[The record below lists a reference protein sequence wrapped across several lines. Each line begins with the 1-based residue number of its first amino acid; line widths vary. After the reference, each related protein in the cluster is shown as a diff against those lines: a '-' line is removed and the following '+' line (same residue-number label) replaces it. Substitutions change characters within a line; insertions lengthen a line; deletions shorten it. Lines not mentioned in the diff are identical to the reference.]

1 MKKRAPCSIDDV
13 VLPIEA
19 IPQDKQISLQT
30 NPHNDQQ
37 PLIHMNPSRSQNHI
51 IMPQQPSIQSLQ
63 PASNITSESREITVT
78 DLEYTQL

>member
-1 MKKRAPCSIDDV
+1 MKKRPPCSIDDV

-19 IPQDKQISLQT
+19 MPQDKQISLQT
-30 NPHNDQQ
+30 TTHNDQQ

-51 IMPQQPSIQSLQ
+51 IMPQQPTIQSLQ
-63 PASNITSESREITVT
+63 PASNMTSESREITVT